1 MFNVAPL
8 SEDFKIDENDFVHG
22 LPKIMLGWLHLAE
35 EVMKNPPK
43 PENFNKS
50 VEEVTE
56 HENFFASSPLSVS
69 SYSKDALV
77 TFLGIYEL
85 ACFFKPFGF
94 VQPTHHEL
102 LVHLFGF
109 FVDQENQSQI
119 LPLTSLHCVHESF

>member
-102 LVHLFGF
+102 LHLFGF
-109 FVDQENQSQI
+109 LWIMKSY
-119 LPLTSLHCVHESF
+119 LSLHCIVSMSRYEL